1 MIQSLMPSGAWS
13 LLKPSDGR
21 KIYSASGM
29 LAVNKPTGS
38 WENPNKKT
46 VQKLF
51 AIGAKV
57 SEDDFDRKSRYI
69 KYVCW
74 GISVLLFIGFLSLL
88 F

>member
-1 MIQSLMPSGAWS
+1 
-13 LLKPSDGR
+13 
-21 KIYSASGM
+21 
-29 LAVNKPTGS
+29 VNKPADP

-51 AIGAKV
+51 AIGAKA

-69 KYVCW
+69 KYICW
-74 GISVLLFIGFLSLL
+74 GISILLFIGFLSI

>member
-1 MIQSLMPSGAWS
+1 MLESSKQYN
-13 LLKPSDGR
+13 GR
-21 KIYSASGM
+21 KIYSASGV
-29 LAVNKPTGS
+29 LAVNKPTDP

-51 AIGAKV
+51 AIGAKA

-69 KYVCW
+69 KYICW
-74 GISVLLFIGFLSLL
+74 GISILLFIGFLSI